1 MSSSSKTVG
10 LKAAIS
16 SQDFSARGD
25 KTGLCPAFF
34 NRITSYNVCYTK
46 LLRASSSRSSQ
57 LRSPMPT
64 DSASAGQ
71 RTPLDV
77 AAIAD
82 SSERVNQPIDGLLV
96 LLAETVFWVR
106 QKLSCSAVVLTGL
119 VRRIA
124 AFTYTFHVSFHMIL
138 YGRGH
143 RITSYNV
150 CYTKLVR
157 SRSVGTRRGLIS
169 TPNTSAN

>member
-1 MSSSSKTVG
+1 
-10 LKAAIS
+10 
-16 SQDFSARGD
+16 
-25 KTGLCPAFF
+25 
-34 NRITSYNVCYTK
+34 
-46 LLRASSSRSSQ
+46 
-57 LRSPMPT
+57 MPT
-64 DSASAGQ
+64 DPASAGQ

-143 RITSYNV
+143 LRHVSPGTE
-150 CYTKLVR
+150 LVVF
-157 SRSVGTRRGLIS
+157 S
-169 TPNTSAN
+169 